1 MCCKTDSCFI
11 DGAQF
16 GGLVDRP
23 LGRLMPW
30 SFIEIYFRLLRGKK
44 LTPED
49 LQERIDRTFDVSSQG
64 RYQPVEI
71 KVLTSKADKR
81 YYKLHNGNILDL
93 DTKTI
98 LDRTGL
104 TALLDD

>member
-1 MCCKTDSCFI
+1 MNFTDKAGCNLSGPCSFK
-11 DGAQF
+11 F
-16 GGLVDRP
+16 LVHSQDRY
-23 LGRLMPW
+23 R
-30 SFIEIYFRLLRGKK
+30 
-44 LTPED
+44 
-49 LQERIDRTFDVSSQG
+49 
-64 RYQPVEI
+64 PVEI

>member
-1 MCCKTDSCFI
+1 MKQTYCDKCREFIYRCRDSQC
-11 DGAQF
+11 
-16 GGLVDRP
+16 
-23 LGRLMPW
+23 
-30 SFIEIYFRLLRGKK
+30 
-44 LTPED
+44 
-49 LQERIDRTFDVSSQG
+49 
-64 RYQPVEI
+64 RYEPVEI